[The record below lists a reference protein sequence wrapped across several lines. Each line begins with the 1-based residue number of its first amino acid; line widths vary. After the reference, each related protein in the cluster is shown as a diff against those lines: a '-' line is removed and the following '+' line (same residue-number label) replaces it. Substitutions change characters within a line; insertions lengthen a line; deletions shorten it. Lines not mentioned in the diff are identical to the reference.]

1 MGDQMSHSSHGSP
14 GLVLVAD
21 SARLYDRPAPGGKVR
36 LAVDLV
42 ILGGSI
48 VAAFGLSIATRVT
61 RRS

>member
-21 SARLYDRPAPGGKVR
+21 SARLYDQPAPDGKVR

-48 VAAFGLSIATRVT
+48 VAAFGLSFATRFT